1 MNIKSKTVY
10 QGLLVL
16 SGLLLLSGW
25 QLGFNDSAPTVERSS
40 LSIAKVEQGDFSIKV
55 DGYGLL
61 QSRDKRLITS
71 TSNAIV
77 DEIILKAGAIVDE
90 NTVILTLKNPEL
102 EGKLRQAL
110 ASLKSAKT
118 QKRQLTLSQQ
128 RELINNQSSIS
139 ELKAKLE
146 IAMLQ
151 VDAERFLAKSG
162 IVSGISAKK
171 NELEAKQLA
180 KNIELEESKLDK
192 LKSMQLDAL
201 SIQDDLIAQAQGEF
215 DVAKE
220 MVEQLSV
227 KAGLNGVIQ
236 RMPLNLG
243 QSVSAGAELALIGTL
258 SPLIAEVKVPQIQA
272 YLIREGM
279 PAEINSLNER
289 VAGIVHRV
297 DPVINEGAVQIDI
310 KLTESPSSNLR
321 PMQQVDAT
329 IFANVQKGSTYIT
342 QPSGVSENT
351 TVSLFKLGQDGHAA
365 LIEVSFGKTSGQHI
379 EVLSGLEP
387 GEQVIISQLELPA
400 ETKRIKVSG

>member
-16 SGLLLLSGW
+16 SGILLLSGW
-25 QLGFNDSAPTVERSS
+25 QLGFSDSAPAVERSS
-40 LSIAKVEQGDFSIKV
+40 VSIAKVEQGDFSIKV

-77 DEIILKAGAIVDE
+77 DEIKLKAGAIVDE
-90 NTVILTLKNPEL
+90 NTIILTLKNPEL
-102 EGKLRQAL
+102 EGKLRQTL

-151 VDAERFLAKSG
+151 VDAERSLAKSG

-289 VAGIVHRV
+289 VAGIVNRV

-351 TVSLFKLGQDGHAA
+351 TVSLFKLGQDGTAA
-365 LIEVSFGKTSGQHI
+365 LVEVSFGKASGQHI

>member
-16 SGLLLLSGW
+16 SGILLLSGW
-25 QLGFNDSAPTVERSS
+25 QLGFSDSAPTVERSS
-40 LSIAKVEQGDFSIKV
+40 VSIAKVEQGDFSIKV

-77 DEIILKAGAIVDE
+77 DEIKLKAGAIVDE
-90 NTVILTLKNPEL
+90 NTIILTLKNPEL

-151 VDAERFLAKSG
+151 VDAERSLAKSG

-279 PAEINSLNER
+279 SAEINSLNER
-289 VAGIVHRV
+289 VTGIVHRV

-310 KLTESPSSNLR
+310 KLAESPSSNLR

-351 TVSLFKLGQDGHAA
+351 TVSLFKLGQDGTAA
-365 LIEVSFGKTSGQHI
+365 LVEVSFGKASGQHI